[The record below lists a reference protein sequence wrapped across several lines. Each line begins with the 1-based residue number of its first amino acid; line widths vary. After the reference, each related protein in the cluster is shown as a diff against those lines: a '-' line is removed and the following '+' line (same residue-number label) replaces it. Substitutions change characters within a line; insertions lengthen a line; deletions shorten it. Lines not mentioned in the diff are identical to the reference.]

1 MKDNLD
7 IPIEVIKEICKQSE
21 MWEINNPR
29 VIAMLNNIFKCL
41 KDDESLDEESKETSI
56 HICLLY
62 TSPSPRDREKSRM
75 PSSA

>member
-41 KDDESLDEESKETSI
+41 KDEENLDEESKETLI
-56 HICLLY
+56 HIVFSNMIIY
-62 TSPSPRDREKSRM
+62 SRYKVII
-75 PSSA
+75 

>member
-1 MKDNLD
+1 MKNNLD

-41 KDDESLDEESKETSI
+41 NDDESLDEESKETSI
-56 HICLLY
+56 HIVFSNMIIY
-62 TSPSPRDREKSRM
+62 SRYDLNNV
-75 PSSA
+75 